1 MSNPSLTI
9 GELSNSSRKKK
20 AGMPGLALQ
29 LDAERA
35 AALTALPFSEVSLD
49 TWTELQSIALRL
61 KDNAT
66 ALNRRIAVTA
76 SYADNVA

>member
-1 MSNPSLTI
+1 
-9 GELSNSSRKKK
+9 
-20 AGMPGLALQ
+20 MPGLALQ